1 MLMIDAGKAI
11 TNVTIVVSIIV
22 VVWVVHNVS
31 VSPSFLITVPVGCR
45 RCGCV
50 SADVGVG

>member
-1 MLMIDAGKAI
+1 MIDAGKAI
-11 TNVTIVVSIIV
+11 TSVTIVGSIIV
-22 VVWVVHNVS
+22 VVWVVHYVS
-31 VSPSFLITVPVGCR
+31 VSPSFLIIVPVGCR